1 MATPTVKTATSGKSL
16 AWTIRDEDLDELEA
30 LKRDLLEKGNQARDN
45 GALYLSAQ
53 YTRLV
58 ALVSPEIKRIRD
70 RFDRETLA
78 AVRKEEAL
86 LKQEARAAKQ
96 AEKEANGEA

>member
-1 MATPTVKTATSGKSL
+1 MATNGVVAGKDNKSL
-16 AWTIRDEDLDELEA
+16 AWMVRDEDLQELED
-30 LKRDLLEKGNQARDN
+30 LKRTLLEKGDQARAN

-58 ALVSPEIKRIRD
+58 ALISPEIKRIRD

-78 AVRKEEAL
+78 AVRKEEAA
-86 LKQEARAAKQ
+86 LKLQARKTKQ
-96 AEKEANGEA
+96 ATQDSIDNA